1 MIIGLDID
9 NVISD
14 WENVCLAYFKKEDR
28 KKRNNGIINPD
39 AKDATKDMFDW
50 SDAEKDAFL
59 CEKMDEMGKKM
70 KPLRG
75 AKEFIGQLKQDG
87 HTVCLLTHR
96 KNMYWKNPETIT
108 KKWLKRYQI
117 PYDKLVFTKT
127 TNKSPECIENNV
139 EIMFDDSIS
148 NCNQLIKSGIPC
160 YVVKTMQNEV
170 YKKGLSMAY
179 DWEDIYKIISR
190 NAQKKKVI
198 LDTDTFNECD
208 DQFALAYMLKS
219 QNKFDIEAITIAP
232 YHHSKSGETI
242 AEGTEKSYQEACKI
256 CRWLNFNPEGKV
268 FKGATNYLKDG
279 IIDNDAVNKIIEV
292 ALKNEKTYIM
302 AIGAITNVAMAIL
315 KEPKI
320 IERIEIVWLGG
331 NGFGLSDNNEFNFK
345 QDVQAVK
352 AVFESGVRL
361 TIIPAKGVASNLMT
375 SIYELRHHLQGKSAL
390 CDYLCDIFCKDGYH
404 SYRDRRVI
412 WDISVIAYLINETW
426 FEVSQINCPKINDNL
441 SYQYNTSNHQITLVN
456 YIHAR
461 LVYQDLFKKLA
472 DSNADTAQ
480 SEQPADA

>member
-75 AKEFIGQLKQDG
+75 AKEFIEQLKQDG

-96 KNMYWKNPETIT
+96 KNKYWKNPEVIT

-127 TNKSPECIENNV
+127 TNKSSECIENNV

-190 NAQKKKVI
+190 NAQKKK
-198 LDTDTFNECD
+198 
-208 DQFALAYMLKS
+208 
-219 QNKFDIEAITIAP
+219 
-232 YHHSKSGETI
+232 
-242 AEGTEKSYQEACKI
+242 
-256 CRWLNFNPEGKV
+256 
-268 FKGATNYLKDG
+268 
-279 IIDNDAVNKIIEV
+279 
-292 ALKNEKTYIM
+292 
-302 AIGAITNVAMAIL
+302 
-315 KEPKI
+315 
-320 IERIEIVWLGG
+320 
-331 NGFGLSDNNEFNFK
+331 
-345 QDVQAVK
+345 
-352 AVFESGVRL
+352 
-361 TIIPAKGVASNLMT
+361 
-375 SIYELRHHLQGKSAL
+375 
-390 CDYLCDIFCKDGYH
+390 
-404 SYRDRRVI
+404 
-412 WDISVIAYLINETW
+412 
-426 FEVSQINCPKINDNL
+426 
-441 SYQYNTSNHQITLVN
+441 
-456 YIHAR
+456 
-461 LVYQDLFKKLA
+461 
-472 DSNADTAQ
+472 
-480 SEQPADA
+480 